1 MSNIYLCNMSM
12 TGLCS
17 NKGDHC
23 CIRRTVPHGHNQ
35 ETPHPPLWF
44 NSRRRAVSSR
54 ICFSLADSSTAT
66 KKMRRISASSQR
78 VHHDDIHA
86 YTDAKS
92 ASKGWLSSSN
102 TAKRNH
108 QPVKAKRRRIYK
120 SLLNLQQQ
128 SGYYTY
134 KAKRF
139 SAIAGNQSVL
149 AKNTRTLPLR

>member
-1 MSNIYLCNMSM
+1 VA
-12 TGLCS
+12 GLCS
-17 NKGDHC
+17 NTGNRYC
-23 CIRRTVPHGHNQ
+23 TRRTVPHGHNQ

-44 NSRRRAVSSR
+44 NSRRRADSSR
-54 ICFSLADSSTAT
+54 ICFSLVDSSTAT
-66 KKMRRISASSQR
+66 KKMRRILVSSQR

-92 ASKGWLSSSN
+92 ASKRWLSSSN
-102 TAKRNH
+102 TAKLNH

-128 SGYYTY
+128 SGYYTC
-134 KAKRF
+134 KAKCF
-139 SAIAGNQSVL
+139 SAITGNHSVL